1 MHKCRPYVESS
12 EPRVIGKGT
21 ADVSF
26 KMTKEVFLIIDAR
39 TDAVREMEV
48 LVIGVRSGIIW
59 WNDCCNTQRNPIE
72 SVIRS
77 KSLLSSLTFQ
87 TFARISTEKQ
97 KQKQKQNKTKQ
108 KNRSQARQ
116 YII

>member
-39 TDAVREMEV
+39 TDVVREMEV

-77 KSLLSSLTFQ
+77 KCLLSSLTFQ
-87 TFARISTEKQ
+87 TFARISMKN
-97 KQKQKQNKTKQ
+97 KNKNKNKTKQ

>member
-1 MHKCRPYVESS
+1 MHECRPYVESP

-26 KMTKEVFLIIDAR
+26 KMTNEVFLI
-39 TDAVREMEV
+39 TDAPREMEV

-59 WNDCCNTQRNPIE
+59 WNDSGSIQKNPIE

-87 TFARISTEKQ
+87 TFVGISTER
-97 KQKQKQNKTKQ
+97 
-108 KNRSQARQ
+108 NRSQARQ
-116 YII
+116 YDI